1 MSSRTRHVHFDF
13 SVLSA
18 KDRYK
23 LLIGTVI
30 PRPIA
35 FVTTV
40 DEQGCVNAAPFSF
53 FNCLSA
59 DPPIVAIGV
68 ENHDDVT
75 FKDTGRNIRQTEQF
89 TVNIVDDA
97 MAEGMNVCA
106 VPFPPDVDELAVA
119 KLTAVPGTHV
129 KCPRIGEAPASLECR
144 RYVTLEVGRSRE
156 IILGEV
162 LAVFVREG
170 LVEHTNKYVDQRAMD
185 AIGRMGGDG
194 YARTRDYFD
203 LRTLSL
209 AQWERHEQ
217 VHRKIG
223 KANNEIAS
231 AMVLGR
237 PVLPDAGEPGSAATS
252 TVGTTAQ
259 QE

>member
-1 MSSRTRHVHFDF
+1 MSSRTRHLHFDF
-13 SVLSA
+13 SALSA
-18 KDRYK
+18 RDRYK

-40 DEQGCVNAAPFSF
+40 DEHGRVNAAPFSF

-68 ENHDDVT
+68 ENHDDMT

-97 MAEGMNVCA
+97 MVEGMNVCA
-106 VPFPPDVDELAVA
+106 VPFPPDVDELAAA

-129 KCPRIGEAPASLECR
+129 KCPRISEAPASLECR

-162 LAVFVREG
+162 LAVFVRDG
-170 LVEHTNKYVDQRAMD
+170 LVDRSKKYVDQRAMD

-209 AQWERHEQ
+209 EQWERREET
-217 VHRKIG
+217 HRKTG
-223 KANNEIAS
+223 KTDNEIATGP
-231 AMVLGR
+231 ALGR
-237 PVLPDAGEPGSAATS
+237 SVAPDASEPGRAAKS
-252 TVGTTAQ
+252 TVGITPQ